1 MINMAE
7 KMKGVI
13 HLGNLKFAIDPA
25 IDIPEPGPN
34 QILIKVAYTALCA
47 TDIHG
52 SAGVIGIGG
61 AAPGHAIGHECS
73 GVVVKLGSEAA
84 GKGFNIG
91 DHVVG
96 DPGMYCHH
104 CIACKEGKKCTTIH
118 ERGHGSMAQ
127 YKLYNLD
134 SCHVIPGDFPLKRA
148 VLVEPTTCVL
158 RAMDLTKPLMGQT
171 ACLSGAGG
179 IGMLLL
185 RAIKRAGLTKITVI
199 EPVEEKWP
207 LIKELGAE
215 HVINPKTQDVKAEC
229 DRITNGV
236 GFDYVYECAG
246 VPSAAPVCLDILGYG
261 GTACYFAVYTED
273 YDLPVNLHKLF
284 MKEGR
289 IQAVFVHPTNFP
301 RAVRFIQEDD
311 PVIDKIIGLELP
323 LDRAVEAFEAF
334 ETSKYSKIVLKCHE
348 DLA

>member
-1 MINMAE
+1 MAE

-13 HLGNLKFAIDPA
+13 HLGDLKFTVKP
-25 IDIPEPGPN
+25 DIEVPDPGPN
-34 QILIKVAYTALCA
+34 QVLIKVAYAALCA

-52 SAGVIGIGG
+52 AAGIIGMGG
-61 AAPGHAIGHECS
+61 GPSDYAIGHECS

-84 GKGFNIG
+84 GKGFEIG
-91 DHVVG
+91 DHVIG
-96 DPGMYCHH
+96 DPGVYCHF
-104 CIACKEGKKCTTIH
+104 CKACKEGKKCTTRR
-118 ERGHGSMAQ
+118 ERGHGSMSQ

-134 SCHVIPGDFPLKRA
+134 SCHVIPKELPLKRA
-148 VLVEPTTCVL
+148 ALIEPTTCVL
-158 RAMDLTKPLMGQT
+158 RAMDLTRPLMGQT

-185 RAIKRAGLTKITVI
+185 RAIKRAGLARITVI

-207 LIKELGAE
+207 LIKELGADY
-215 HVINPKTQDVKAEC
+215 VINPRKQDVKAEC
-229 DRITNGV
+229 DKITDGA

-273 YDLPVNLHKLF
+273 YELPVNLNKLYK
-284 MKEGR
+284 KEGS
-289 IQAVFVHPTNFP
+289 IQTVFVHPTNFP
-301 RAVRFIQEDD
+301 RSIRFIQEDE
-311 PVIDKIIGLELP
+311 PVLDKIIGLELP

-334 ETSKYSKIVLKCHE
+334 ETSKYSKIVLKCNE